1 MKQSHSIDARNGLIG
16 KIHVAKKKLALQDD
30 SYRAILLRVGGAE
43 SCKDMTV
50 KQLEAV
56 LEEFKRFGFK
66 ATAKRRAGPRK
77 MADGAEVSKI
87 RALWLDLYHLGELR
101 DSSEEALAH
110 FASRCTKVRALQ
122 WLTSA
127 QVDIVIKALR
137 GWLERIGY
145 KHPTAETVIHL
156 RDWRLRNRI
165 DALDDELNY
174 HAIAAKISLIHRQMA
189 ILDIPDVVEGITVGP
204 EYTPA
209 QYLDGAIE
217 SYGRAVR
224 KKKEV
229 TA

>member
-1 MKQSHSIDARNGLIG
+1 MNAVKSATSGLIA

-122 WLTSA
+122 WLTPA

-156 RDWRLRNRI
+156 RDWRLRNHI
-165 DALDDELNY
+165 DAFDDEINY
-174 HAIAAKISLIHRQMA
+174 HAIAAKVSLINRQKI
-189 ILDIPDVVEGITVGP
+189 ILGIGDYVDDIPFIAENIS
-204 EYTPA
+204 A
-209 QYLDGAIE
+209 HSLDAAIE
-217 SYGRAVR
+217 SFGRALR

-229 TA
+229 IA